1 MLLMSKIN
9 PDPMSSQYSTT
20 SKKILGVD
28 LGSVRIGLALSDEL
42 GWMAHPWQTLSR
54 SPQSVKEIAQLVEE
68 KNITHVVIGLPRK
81 LDGTYG
87 PAAEQ
92 CRTFA
97 QELQQ
102 ETPAKVA
109 LWDERFT
116 TAMASRQLQE
126 AGRNQ
131 KQQRAIIDQAAAQQI
146 LQDWL
151 DAQQQL
157 AQ

>member
-1 MLLMSKIN
+1 M
-9 PDPMSSQYSTT
+9 QQT
-20 SKKILGVD
+20 LGID

-54 SPQSVKEIAQLVEE
+54 SPRSVEE
-68 KNITHVVIGLPRK
+68 IVKLVIEKKISTIVVGLPRS
-81 LDGTYG
+81 LNGNYG

-102 ETPAKVA
+102 QTQAKVI

-126 AGRNQ
+126 AGRKQ
-131 KQQRAIIDQAAAQQI
+131 KQQRSIIDQAAAQQI
-146 LQDWL
+146 LQSWI
-151 DAQQQL
+151 DAKQ
-157 AQ
+157 ASIT

>member
-1 MLLMSKIN
+1 
-9 PDPMSSQYSTT
+9 MSSLT
-20 SKKILGVD
+20 SLTSEKSLGID

-54 SPQSVKEIAQLVEE
+54 SPYSAKEIAELIEE
-68 KNITHVVIGLPRK
+68 KKITTVIVGLPRK

-87 PAAEQ
+87 PAAEA
-92 CRTFA
+92 CRAFA
-97 QELQQ
+97 EELKK
-102 ETPAKVA
+102 ETPAKIV

-131 KQQRAIIDQAAAQQI
+131 KQQRSIIDQAAAQQI
-146 LQDWL
+146 LQSWMDNKNN
-151 DAQQQL
+151 
-157 AQ
+157 

>member
-1 MLLMSKIN
+1 MNLSPQESLLVSEKA
-9 PDPMSSQYSTT
+9 
-20 SKKILGVD
+20 LGLD

-42 GWMAHPWQTLSR
+42 GWMAYPWQTLSR
-54 SPQSVKEIAQLVEE
+54 SSHSVKEIANLIEE
-68 KNITHVVIGLPRK
+68 KKITTVIVGLPRK

-87 PAAEQ
+87 LAAEQ

-102 ETPAKVA
+102 QTPAKVV

-116 TAMASRQLQE
+116 TAMATRQLQE

-131 KQQRAIIDQAAAQQI
+131 KQQRPVIDQAAAQQI
-146 LQDWL
+146 LQNWM
-151 DAQQQL
+151 DAQQ
-157 AQ
+157 AI